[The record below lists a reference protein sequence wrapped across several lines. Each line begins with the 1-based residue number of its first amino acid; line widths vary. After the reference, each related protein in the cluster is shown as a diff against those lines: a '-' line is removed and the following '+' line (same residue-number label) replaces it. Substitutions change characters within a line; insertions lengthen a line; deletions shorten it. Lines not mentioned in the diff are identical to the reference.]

1 MQKNLAH
8 GVRVKFPNYSSEL
21 TGTWPSSY
29 VYSWAV
35 GFLSYKV
42 DADEPLGH
50 YFMFVCSRTLH
61 HHRCIFSFECFHG
74 TFTRPGETNTRE
86 SEYNIWWWWV
96 TLVKKRSVFCSSS
109 TISLIPF
116 LFIHFTIQH
125 PGAVSCVC
133 IVKNWKK
140 PWLRFILEI
149 SQLKK
154 WAAETKKVS
163 ECLFKFM
170 LSINRQFHPTKVYIT
185 DSRCA

>member
-1 MQKNLAH
+1 MQPGLQRHVVWLLSVEYSSLASDFACKKKTWRS
-8 GVRVKFPNYSSEL
+8 GVKVSKLLESEL

-61 HHRCIFSFECFHG
+61 HHRRCIFSFECFHG

-96 TLVKKRSVFCSSS
+96 TPAKNAPFSAPPPLYRS
-109 TISLIPF
+109 SLF

-133 IVKNWKK
+133 V
-140 PWLRFILEI
+140 L
-149 SQLKK
+149 
-154 WAAETKKVS
+154 
-163 ECLFKFM
+163 
-170 LSINRQFHPTKVYIT
+170 
-185 DSRCA
+185 